1 MDRARI
7 GVIMRSKL
15 TMAVGA
21 IVVALLLATNP
32 AVVEA
37 AGLVT
42 SAKIKNNA
50 VKSIDIRQNTI
61 TGGDVRNGSLGGGD
75 VTDGSL
81 TGADVLDGGLTASDL
96 APGTIPAP
104 SAIPTV
110 RWALVNGTHTAILA
124 QSGGISIA
132 GTSGAGTYLNMGS
145 PVAGSALSVTS
156 AYTDTD
162 NGTRGNVTTTI
173 CGGAPAGATCA
184 LPGTNTT
191 SHVWVFTRN
200 AANSAGENH
209 AFYVSVVG

>member
-1 MDRARI
+1 
-7 GVIMRSKL
+7 MRSKL

-37 AGLVT
+37 AGLIT

-132 GTSGAGTYLNMGS
+132 ATSGAGTYLNFGTS
-145 PVAGSALSVTS
+145 VAGSAIS
-156 AYTDTD
+156 ATNAYLDAD
-162 NGTRGNVTTTI
+162 SAFRGALMATI
-173 CGGAPAGATCA
+173 CGGLPNGGTCGVA
-184 LPGTNTT
+184 GTNNTN
-191 SHVWVFTRN
+191 HVWVFTQN
-200 AANSAGENH
+200 PANTGGANH
-209 AFYVSVVG
+209 AFYVSVIG